1 MSPRFES
8 KSTGSDYQVD
18 TKQKNLR
25 KKGYLDSVQHYMDK
39 KSKKY
44 KDDYSLRTLAYYQ
57 REGGIYNELITIL
70 HRVRSKRSDIRLL
83 APNKILN
90 LASEAYD
97 TCIRNC
103 TGVSGDINTDGALE
117 PCLYDI
123 VLYANKDHLL
133 NGYSRE
139 DRWLVLNSLCVLL
152 AQEHIFHEEMIPLF
166 TGWLEADK
174 DEFRVFFD
182 PLLDRLLTNEP
193 NEIEAMKKLLASKDK
208 MISLKDSEIANLS
221 SRNSELEKKVA
232 TMEPVYDAYIEN
244 IVEGSDYDQY
254 LTLDTILHW
263 AKKRKHYKL
272 ADQVITMLKDL
283 GRKAAT
289 DEELEK
295 IESVE
300 SELLSKYSELSIVNN
315 NMGIGSNILTGL
327 TQNPM
332 MPFGVT
338 PEQLTQRF
346 IEFINNGAR
355 RENKD

>member
-1 MSPRFES
+1 
-8 KSTGSDYQVD
+8 
-18 TKQKNLR
+18 
-25 KKGYLDSVQHYMDK
+25 MDK
-39 KSKKY
+39 KKSKY

-70 HRVRSKRSDIRLL
+70 HRVRSKRRDIRLL

-97 TCIRNC
+97 ICIRNC
-103 TGVSGDINTDGALE
+103 TGLSGEINTDGALE

-139 DRWLVLNSLCVLL
+139 DRWLVINTLCVLL
-152 AQEHIFHEEMIPLF
+152 AQEHVFHKEMIPLF
-166 TGWLEADK
+166 TGWLDADN
-174 DEFRVFFD
+174 DEFCVFFQ

-193 NEIEAMKKLLASKDK
+193 NEIEALKKLLASKDN
-208 MISLKDSEIANLS
+208 MIALKDSEIANLS
-221 SRNSELEKKVA
+221 SRNSELEEKVA
-232 TMEPVYDAYIEN
+232 TLEPVFDAYIASVIED
-244 IVEGSDYDQY
+244 SDFNQY
-254 LTLDTILHW
+254 LTLDTILRW

-272 ADQVITMLKDL
+272 ADQVIAMLKDL
-283 GRKAAT
+283 GRKTAT

-315 NMGIGSNILTGL
+315 NMGIGSNILTGI
-327 TQNPM
+327 TSNPM
-332 MPFGVT
+332 MPMGYD
-338 PEQLTQRF
+338 QNQIMQKF
-346 IEFINNGAR
+346 IEFLNNGAR